1 MAATSA
7 GMTKRGQSAQITTVG
22 VMNMYITSA
31 L

>member
-1 MAATSA
+1 MPATSA

-22 VMNMYITSA
+22 AMNIYITSA